1 MVSAISADFDPCQCI
16 VLAAVADLYQGATL
30 LGITHHPL
38 VGSAESLGEKEELVR
53 TARRVTMFTAT
64 TKWLPSVI
72 LAAVL
77 IIAPVAHFVFSAT
90 GFSGSVTV
98 SRNLPDGHSLTS
110 LCGHPSH
117 SGKYNVS
124 CSAGIV
130 VATSVSVMPARGL
143 PRADAYASPVP
154 RPLPA
159 ATARGPPTA

>member
-1 MVSAISADFDPCQCI
+1 MSMHRSRSGGR
-16 VLAAVADLYQGATL
+16 LTRN
-30 LGITHHPL
+30 PL
-38 VGSAESLGEKEELVR
+38 VGSAESLGEKEEFVR

-77 IIAPVAHFVFSAT
+77 IIAPVVHLVFSAT

-98 SRNLPDGHSLTS
+98 SRNVTDGNSLTS

-117 SGKYNVS
+117 SAKCNVS
-124 CSAGIV
+124 CSAGIA
-130 VATSVSVMPARGL
+130 VAASVLVIPARER
-143 PRADAYASPVP
+143 PRSDAFASPVP